1 MRCPYRLSAVENT
14 EVKCQLIYGFVAA
27 SSLVVMSLAGT
38 VSAAPPAP
46 AGDVRLRDSRVPAS
60 EPNISGVWQ
69 VAGGGLRIT
78 PVGGGDPP
86 WKPWAEKVFR
96 DRAEDEVRGVTR
108 WDPTGACYGSGV
120 PRIFTAGYLTEII
133 QIEGKILWMYESQ
146 HVWRVI
152 HMNEKMPSKLEHN
165 IRGYS
170 VGRWEGDTLV
180 VETAGLSRM
189 GQVDERGTM
198 MTDHTR
204 LIERIRR
211 DGDQLEN
218 TFTIIDPTAYNAPW
232 TSRRVFRYVGNQ
244 RPAEYVC
251 EENNRNVPGPDGKFI
266 TILN

>member
-1 MRCPYRLSAVENT
+1 MRGL
-14 EVKCQLIYGFVAA
+14 LAA
-27 SSLVVMSLAGT
+27 SALALCT
-38 VSAAPPAP
+38 VSAALAAPPVP
-46 AGDVRLRDSRVPAS
+46 VGDPRLRDTRAPAS

-69 VAGGGLRIT
+69 VRSAGLRIA
-78 PVGGGDPP
+78 PVEGGDPP

-96 DRAEDEVRGVTR
+96 DRAEDEERGVTR

-133 QIEGKILWMYESQ
+133 QTEDKIIWMYESQ

-152 HMNEKMPSKLEHN
+152 HMNAEMPRDLEHN

-180 VETAGLSRM
+180 VETAGLSRK
-189 GQVDERGTM
+189 GQIDERGTM

-218 TFTIIDPTAYNAPW
+218 TFTIIDPTAYDAPW
-232 TSRRVFRYVGNQ
+232 TSRRVFRYAGDL

-266 TILN
+266 TIIR